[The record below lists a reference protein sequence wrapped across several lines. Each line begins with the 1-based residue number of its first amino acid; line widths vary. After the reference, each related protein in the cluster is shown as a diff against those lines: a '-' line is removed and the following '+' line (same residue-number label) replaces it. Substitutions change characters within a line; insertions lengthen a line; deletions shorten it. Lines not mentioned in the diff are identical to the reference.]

1 MDMLN
6 GNWMMDRSFAL
17 LPKDYRFRS
26 CYPMTWT
33 DVAMIAAMMAPA
45 SVAVAVLLV
54 ALLRIGWE

>member
-6 GNWMMDRSFAL
+6 GNWMMDQSFAL
-17 LPKDYRFRS
+17 LPKNYRFWS
-26 CYPMTWT
+26 CYPMTC
-33 DVAMIAAMMAPA
+33 DVAMIAVMMAPA

>member
-1 MDMLN
+1 
-6 GNWMMDRSFAL
+6 
-17 LPKDYRFRS
+17 
-26 CYPMTWT
+26 MTW

>member
-1 MDMLN
+1 MN
-6 GNWMMDRSFAL
+6 
-17 LPKDYRFRS
+17 
-26 CYPMTWT
+26 C